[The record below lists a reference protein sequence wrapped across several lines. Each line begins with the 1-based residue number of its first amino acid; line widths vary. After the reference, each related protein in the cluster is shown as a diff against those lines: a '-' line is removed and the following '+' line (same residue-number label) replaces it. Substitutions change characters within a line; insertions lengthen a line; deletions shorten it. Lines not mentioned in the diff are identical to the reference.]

1 MRWFEKEKKVERDL
15 ELRTDYM
22 QYRRRKGRLYSEEGG
37 DSIINKDVA
46 KANYGSKKIGKEG
59 RKKKKKPPSAM
70 MVKTAE
76 EAQKKKTIGLTV
88 KTVINPA
95 VKKGPLPRQV

>member
-59 RKKKKKPPSAM
+59 RKKKKTTQCHDGKDSGRSP
-70 MVKTAE
+70 
-76 EAQKKKTIGLTV
+76 KKKKQLV
-88 KTVINPA
+88 
-95 VKKGPLPRQV
+95 